1 MKNNATFHLSSIHF
15 DWRAFFMS
23 LTSICNR
30 RRIFFSSSNSESN
43 CLISF
48 FCWSFMVSM
57 MVRSSL
63 ICVLSSSRAVWPWL
77 KCSVFGFPSVP
88 NRDGEFDLWP
98 VVPIA
103 IEWNPGDGEGDS
115 DGCTLL
121 PLARPPGFGGKEVLL
136 SDTCDIVTVLDFL
149 DTSRVLWVMETCSS
163 FSSSGLGE
171 SKKSGLERDED
182 VRDWEGGRLPVAFG
196 LVVVGWLSFSA
207 IGITESKPSKS

>member
-1 MKNNATFHLSSIHF
+1 MQ
-15 DWRAFFMS
+15 AFFVEV
-23 LTSICNR
+23 LTPEYVLSHGNHSQTHRPAVQSNICEGKLNQKLPPLCTNGSIPPTAVTC
-30 RRIFFSSSNSESN
+30 STY
-43 CLISF
+43 
-48 FCWSFMVSM
+48 FCWSFIVSM
-57 MVRSSL
+57 MVLSSL

-136 SDTCDIVTVLDFL
+136 SDTCN
-149 DTSRVLWVMETCSS
+149 
-163 FSSSGLGE
+163 
-171 SKKSGLERDED
+171 KKRN
-182 VRDWEGGRLPVAFG
+182 
-196 LVVVGWLSFSA
+196 
-207 IGITESKPSKS
+207 I